1 MKAMDSIKCIK
12 RGVSVL
18 MGIGLA
24 MFLSVLFWGSGGSVS
39 AQDATDPVLV
49 GAGDIATPGVDGC
62 EDGDDD
68 CDDETAQLV
77 LDIIGE
83 EEDPGNVAVFTAG
96 DNAYEAGTKE
106 DFDNGY
112 DPTWGHP
119 EILGRTYPTLGNH
132 EYYHE
137 DSPENAKDYFDY
149 FGDAGRVVSYDAE
162 ENPESTKGYYSYDLG
177 EWHVVALN
185 SMCEQVDGC
194 EADDPMVQ
202 WLKDDL
208 ASNDDKRC
216 TLAYFHYPLF
226 TSGEYRPGVQ
236 VDGDFK
242 VAPLWEALYAA
253 NADVVLNGHD
263 HNYQR
268 YAPQRY
274 APPPQED
281 PMRPHGILDPERGI
295 REFVVGTGGKV
306 LYPLK
311 EPATMP
317 NLEEYDDKTHGVLK
331 LTLHHSSYDWQ
342 FVPVEGQ
349 DYTDSGTGHCH
360 DGPVPTSTATATITA
375 LPKNGGPELMLPVTL
390 GASLALIASG
400 VGALVLLRRSL

>member
-1 MKAMDSIKCIK
+1 
-12 RGVSVL
+12 
-18 MGIGLA
+18 

-39 AQDATDPVLV
+39 AQDATDHVLV
-49 GAGDIATPGVDGC
+49 GAGDIATPPV
-62 EDGDDD
+62 DDD
-68 CDDETAQLV
+68 ADSETAQLV
-77 LDIIGE
+77 LDIIDE
-83 EEDPGNVAVFTAG
+83 EEDPGNVTVFTAG
-96 DNAYEAGTKE
+96 DNAYPSGSKE
-106 DFDNGY
+106 DFEKGY

-132 EYYHE
+132 EYYDE
-137 DSPENAKDYFDY
+137 ESPENAKDYFDY
-149 FGDAGRVVSYDAE
+149 FGAAGRVVSYDAE

-177 EWHVVALN
+177 EWHVVVLN
-185 SMCEQVDGC
+185 SMCEQVGGC
-194 EADDPMVQ
+194 DATSPMVT
-202 WLKDDL
+202 WLEEDL
-208 ASNDDKRC
+208 AANPMTC

-226 TSGEYRPGVQ
+226 TSGKYHPGVQ

-274 APPPQED
+274 VPQEE
-281 PMRPHGILDPERGI
+281 PHEHHGILDPERGI
-295 REFVVGTGGKV
+295 REFVVGTGGKD
-306 LYPLK
+306 LYDLK
-311 EPATMP
+311 DPDDMK
-317 NLEEYDDKTHGVLK
+317 NLEEYDDKTHGVLR

-390 GASLALIASG
+390 VASLALIASG
-400 VGALVLLRRSL
+400 VGASVLLRRSL